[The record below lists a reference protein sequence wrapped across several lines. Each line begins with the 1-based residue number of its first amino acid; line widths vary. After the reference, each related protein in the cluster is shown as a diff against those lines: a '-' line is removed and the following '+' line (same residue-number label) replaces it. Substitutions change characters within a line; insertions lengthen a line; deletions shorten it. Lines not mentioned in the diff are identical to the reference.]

1 MKFFDLHSHPS
12 FKPIFNN
19 IFTPWDIIPANDRLL
34 GDIIKSQSCLQQFVM
49 KGECNLIC
57 VSLYAVETEFID
69 GWLMRL
75 GPIIGPLDRA
85 IMQEMIGKTF
95 DYPKQIEQERSSL
108 NPLLG
113 GPISLHILTK
123 WAEYNPLD
131 FTKLYILFSIE
142 GGHAFYNP
150 GNETTCIKTI
160 LADLTKFITK
170 SDWLVIYI
178 TPSHLTPNIF
188 MTHAH
193 GVKILGKGK
202 FIPQG
207 RGISSK
213 GRMFLDEIV
222 KTKVLID
229 VKHMSL
235 ISRQEFYTTRE
246 WHERPILCSHSGV
259 TGCSWYDKLNRNIVL
274 RSVKKGPQF
283 VKIRYKKPKGLLNNT
298 YFNPSSIN
306 LYNEDILYVLKSKGL
321 SGYPWILEYWVATGK
336 YMGY

>member
-1 MKFFDLHSHPS
+1 VAGGMESMSNVPFY
-12 FKPIFNN
+12 
-19 IFTPWDIIPANDRLL
+19 
-34 GDIIKSQSCLQQFVM
+34 V
-49 KGECNLIC
+49 ENLRWGNKYGN
-57 VSLYAVETEFID
+57 SSMID
-69 GWLMRL
+69 GLAKD
-75 GPIIGPLDRA
+75 G
-85 IMQEMIGKTF
+85 
-95 DYPKQIEQERSSL
+95 
-108 NPLLG
+108 
-113 GPISLHILTK
+113 LTDC
-123 WAEYNPLD
+123 YNN
-131 FTKLYILFSIE
+131 YAM
-142 GGHAFYNP
+142 GCA
-150 GNETTCIKTI
+150 
-160 LADLTKFITK
+160 ADATALENKV
-170 SDWLVIYI
+170 S
-178 TPSHLTPNIF
+178 
-188 MTHAH
+188 
-193 GVKILGKGK
+193 
-202 FIPQG
+202 